1 MGWWLSIVLAI
12 PSYRRV
18 RVSAY
23 TTPTRSPRQW
33 KRGQQVKADSNYNID
48 SNNTMRVLV
57 CQPCGQRSWQQ
68 CIHEYFWF
76 QKFPVLQYQKF
87 AGAKM
92 STPTVIHTTCFHDVT
107 HVTWPHMV
115 SQYVTVHHTYDSHM
129 SHDLTWP
136 HNMLQYITHMVHT
149 VCRKPP

>member
-48 SNNTMRVLV
+48 SNMRQSLLTVGREIFDFRYI
-57 CQPCGQRSWQQ
+57 CG
-68 CIHEYFWF
+68 
-76 QKFPVLQYQKF
+76 
-87 AGAKM
+87 
-92 STPTVIHTTCFHDVT
+92 
-107 HVTWPHMV
+107 
-115 SQYVTVHHTYDSHM
+115 
-129 SHDLTWP
+129 
-136 HNMLQYITHMVHT
+136 
-149 VCRKPP
+149 